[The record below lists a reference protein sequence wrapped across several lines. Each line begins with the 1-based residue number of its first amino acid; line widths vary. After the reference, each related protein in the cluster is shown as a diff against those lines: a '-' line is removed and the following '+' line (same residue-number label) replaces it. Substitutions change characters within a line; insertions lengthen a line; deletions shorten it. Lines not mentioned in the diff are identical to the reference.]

1 MTTESPPQ
9 KEAAPRSRK
18 AATAKTDA
26 LQKSHITSQI
36 QLPKA
41 LAKLGIT
48 ATDPSG
54 RPPLRGMA
62 AKEWRRWKSANLNI
76 VTFVEHD
83 LGNCSLLTITSRR
96 STEKLFRKR
105 LKNFWDRRLRE
116 HVTARITVLELH
128 KNGSPH
134 AHLLLRTL
142 VTANEAI
149 LLLAR
154 AIAHAR
160 SYGLGKCF
168 SRIVDDA
175 VRAANYLAK
184 SLLPGARRVAGR
196 VITYSEGVRRAMTTR
211 CMVISE
217 RSRRWGRGVLRLAEA
232 LECAPELLAGRL
244 GPQWAWRYRREIY
257 AMGSTAK

>member
-134 AHLLLRTL
+134 AQP
-142 VTANEAI
+142 TAPNVSNRQRGDPATSTS
-149 LLLAR
+149 
-154 AIAHAR
+154 H
-160 SYGLGKCF
+160 
-168 SRIVDDA
+168 
-175 VRAANYLAK
+175 
-184 SLLPGARRVAGR
+184 
-196 VITYSEGVRRAMTTR
+196 
-211 CMVISE
+211 
-217 RSRRWGRGVLRLAEA
+217 RSR
-232 LECAPELLAGRL
+232 
-244 GPQWAWRYRREIY
+244 
-257 AMGSTAK
+257 AKLWTRQMLFSHC